1 MRIPSNSGAVGSPI
15 VMIGASAVAASAG
28 PARSGRLAVGTLHR
42 VGALAQEPPPMKLI
56 TPRKVLV
63 GAAAAVAAS
72 ALPLPAARR
81 IEYRQPD
88 APAVW

>member
-1 MRIPSNSGAVGSPI
+1 
-15 VMIGASAVAASAG
+15 
-28 PARSGRLAVGTLHR
+28 
-42 VGALAQEPPPMKLI
+42 MKLI